1 MLLKI
6 RTYPGPTG
14 AFLWRHFFFVTNRI
28 VCVTIL
34 RSSLTGA
41 TKYSTLLD
49 GFLKSACGFRMRSLA
64 LESLLASV
72 FFHRLTKRLA
82 EALDKLSR
90 GASGE
95 SGASRSSSTSQ
106 DPTTK
111 VTLISFSTLAR
122 LQVATNNPLIGRC
135 RSEQSSDWAMPERT
149 ILWLGDAGA
158 NRLVGLVRIRRNW
171 KTCAVICQT
180 YLRGASSK
188 NESDFSH
195 SLHFQRNL
203 ASTEWRKL
211 GRKPDARW
219 KPLGRAGEN
228 EVPAPG
234 SSEGAWKVENRRRF
248 LWKASLKHLRNKF
261 KQHWKLT
268 VLD

>member
-1 MLLKI
+1 MWIPNAQLSVGIVACI
-6 RTYPGPTG
+6 RVFSQADKTFGWG
-14 AFLWRHFFFVTNRI
+14 ARQAQQRSEWGEWCEQI
-28 VCVTIL
+28 VIDV
-34 RSSLTGA
+34 
-41 TKYSTLLD
+41 
-49 GFLKSACGFRMRSLA
+49 
-64 LESLLASV
+64 
-72 FFHRLTKRLA
+72 
-82 EALDKLSR
+82 
-90 GASGE
+90 
-95 SGASRSSSTSQ
+95 SRSDDKGDSDQFFYSRKAASCHSILWLG
-106 DPTTK
+106 D
-111 VTLISFSTLAR
+111 AG
-122 LQVATNNPLIGRC
+122 ANNPLIGRC
-135 RSEQSSDWAMPERT
+135 RSEQSSGWVMPERT

-180 YLRGASSK
+180 YLRGESSK

>member
-122 LQVATNNPLIGRC
+122 LQVATQSSDWAMPERTILWLGEAGANNPLIGRC

-158 NRLVGLVRIRRNW
+158 NNPLIGRCRSEPPRRA
-171 KTCAVICQT
+171 C
-180 YLRGASSK
+180 
-188 NESDFSH
+188 ED
-195 SLHFQRNL
+195 
-203 ASTEWRKL
+203 
-211 GRKPDARW
+211 
-219 KPLGRAGEN
+219 
-228 EVPAPG
+228 
-234 SSEGAWKVENRRRF
+234 
-248 LWKASLKHLRNKF
+248 
-261 KQHWKLT
+261 
-268 VLD
+268 